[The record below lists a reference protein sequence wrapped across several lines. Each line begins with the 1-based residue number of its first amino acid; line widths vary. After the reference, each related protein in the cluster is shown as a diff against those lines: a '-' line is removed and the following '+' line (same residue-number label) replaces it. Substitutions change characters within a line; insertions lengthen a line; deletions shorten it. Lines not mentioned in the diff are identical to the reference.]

1 MLGGMW
7 SVAPSGE
14 AATVLFYAGPLMA
27 MELAARF
34 SGRATLWDRTPFL
47 VRLHVVLF
55 TLASSVFLAAA
66 RGQAFIYFD
75 F

>member
-1 MLGGMW
+1 
-7 SVAPSGE
+7 
-14 AATVLFYAGPLMA
+14 
-27 MELAARF
+27 MELAARL
-34 SGRATLWDRTPFL
+34 SGRLTLWDRTPFL

-55 TLASSVFLAAA
+55 ALSASAFLAAA